1 MARFDRQFELSAPPT
16 DRLAPDCEF
25 GGAKFR
31 KKTAACSPQMQLQFP
46 KPTSVSIE
54 INSLQ
59 NALIV
64 LCPRA
69 EERYRLRELRTHCCK
84 SVEAPPGEQAAQEV
98 RGVAVF
104 VGSASASS

>member
-1 MARFDRQFELSAPPT
+1 
-16 DRLAPDCEF
+16 
-25 GGAKFR
+25 
-31 KKTAACSPQMQLQFP
+31 MQLQFP

-69 EERYRLRELRTHCCK
+69 EERYRLRELRAHCCK
-84 SVEAPPGEQAAQEV
+84 SVVDVWRHHRVNKPLKKSAALQ
-98 RGVAVF
+98 F
-104 VGSASASS
+104 S